1 MNWET
6 SNQKDTET
14 LIEWARKQQGG
25 GGNIDKQRKEMFKK
39 KIDGAGGLNLNELG
53 SIHKNISR
61 LVKNKMQDPAILCDR
76 KCREDKKKQELYRQY
91 VLAKKNYQTE
101 PQEYEDAKKNYYVL
115 NKGGVWYANFL
126 EKQSLATLNT
136 TEKYYKD
143 KFNKQYDT
151 INNIISAHNIHTKY
165 KGHLGR
171 MGKHYTTDTIRLK
184 NEVGSFENKKN
195 INERLSYYY
204 QEQIKYINY
213 AIKFF
218 TFLYWI
224 LLASFIFFII
234 FLQRKFMNGKI
245 MVIIILFVIFPFFM
259 DRVIY
264 SISSS
269 LTKTNVVILK

>member
-14 LIEWARKQQGG
+14 LVEWARKQQGG
-25 GGNIDKQRKEMFKK
+25 DGARDKQRQEMLKK

-53 SIHKNISR
+53 TIHKNVSR
-61 LVKNKMQDPAILCDR
+61 LVKNKMQEPPILCDR
-76 KCREDKKKQELYRQY
+76 KCREDKKKQELYRKY
-91 VLAKKNYQTE
+91 VLAKKNYQTA

-115 NKGGVWYANFL
+115 NKGGVWFANFL

-143 KFNKQYDT
+143 KFNKQHDA
-151 INNIISAHNIHTKY
+151 INDIISAHNVHTKY
-165 KGHLGR
+165 KGHLNV
-171 MGKHYTTDTIRLK
+171 MGKHYAIDAKQLQ
-184 NEVGSFENKKN
+184 NEVDRFEKKKN

-218 TFLYWI
+218 QFLYWV

-234 FLQRKFMNGKI
+234 FLQRKFMNGRI
-245 MVIIILFVIFPFFM
+245 MIIVILFVIFPFFM

-264 SISSS
+264 SIASS